1 MGSELT
7 ASMSLSVS
15 YKLTGSGWAE
25 CSLEIDGQEIVTTA
39 SYLSHAL
46 ERLLQ
51 SVVYLLNGQPEATA
65 SFDEEPGE
73 YRWRFRRVDEQ
84 RISIRILWFDKLWG
98 REPDE
103 KGKLVFEATCRLR
116 TFAGA
121 VLSAS
126 QELLAEHGLEGYK
139 LKWVEYDFPLEVQ
152 NELKQLLVE
161 GRRVNTK

>member
-1 MGSELT
+1 MGDELT
-7 ASMSLSVS
+7 VSMSLSIS

-25 CSLEIDGQEIVTTA
+25 CALEIDGQGIVTTA

-46 ERLLQ
+46 ESLLQ
-51 SVVYLLNGQPEATA
+51 SVVELLNGQADSAA

-73 YRWRFRRVDEQ
+73 YRWRFKRIDEQ
-84 RISIRILWFDKLWG
+84 TISIRILWFDKLWG

-103 KGKLVFEATCRLR
+103 KGQFVFEATCRLR

-126 QELLAEHGLEGYK
+126 QQLFAEHGFEGYK
-139 LKWVEYDFPLEVQ
+139 LKWVEHDFPLELQ
-152 NELKQLLVE
+152 DELKRLLAE
-161 GRRVNTK
+161 GQQANAE

>member
-1 MGSELT
+1 GELT
-7 ASMSLSVS
+7 SPMSLSIS

-25 CSLEIDGQEIVTTA
+25 CALEIDEQGIVTTA

-46 ERLLQ
+46 ERLLE
-51 SVVYLLNGQPEATA
+51 SVVELLRGQPEATA

-73 YRWRFRRVDEQ
+73 YRWRFKRIDEQ
-84 RISIRILWFDKLWG
+84 TISIRILWFNKLWG

-126 QELLAEHGLEGYK
+126 QQLFAEHGIEGYKEKWVEHDFPLKLQDELKRLLAE
-139 LKWVEYDFPLEVQ
+139 
-152 NELKQLLVE
+152 
-161 GRRVNTK
+161 GRQAKKE